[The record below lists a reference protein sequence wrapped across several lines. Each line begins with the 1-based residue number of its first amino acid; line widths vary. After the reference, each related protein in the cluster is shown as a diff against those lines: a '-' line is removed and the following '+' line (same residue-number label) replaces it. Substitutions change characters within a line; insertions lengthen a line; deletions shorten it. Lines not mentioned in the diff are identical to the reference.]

1 MFSFFCVRQISK
13 GGKSVCLD
21 EGRKGVTI
29 LGAYSKNIV
38 AEGARLSL
46 KLLIR
51 MHARGHGE
59 SLMVDLLGKE
69 ALR

>member
-21 EGRKGVTI
+21 EGIKGVTI
-29 LGAYSKNIV
+29 LGPDSKNIE
-38 AEGARLSL
+38 AEGAQLSL

-51 MHARGHGE
+51 RHARGHGE
-59 SLMVDLLGKE
+59 LLRVDLLGKE